1 MSALMPFGPCP
12 LCARPVDGKA
22 SLPSLS
28 GGTQRA
34 YMCPSCGFFAVPAE
48 LSAALMG
55 LPLERRAQLAAKV
68 AAQKERPYTLRGED
82 LAAPTPEP
90 RVAASPPPRRRI
102 SR

>member
-55 LPLERRAQLAAKV
+55 LPLERRAQLALRV
-68 AAQKERPYTLRGED
+68 AVQKERPYTLRDED
-82 LAAPTPEP
+82 LAAPEP
-90 RVAASPPPRRRI
+90 APKPVAAPPRRRI

>member
-1 MSALMPFGPCP
+1 MSELMPFGPCP
-12 LCARPVDGKA
+12 LCARAVDGKA

-68 AAQKERPYTLRGED
+68 AAQKERPYTLRSED

-90 RVAASPPPRRRI
+90 GPVASPPPRRRV